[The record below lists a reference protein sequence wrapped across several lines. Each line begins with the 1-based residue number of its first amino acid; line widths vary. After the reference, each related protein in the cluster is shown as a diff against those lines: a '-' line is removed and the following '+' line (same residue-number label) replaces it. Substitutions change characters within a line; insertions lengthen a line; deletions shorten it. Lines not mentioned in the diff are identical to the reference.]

1 MIEDQA
7 PLSQVLRI
15 AVLIALALAASGA
28 THATAGPAAN
38 PILFATVGTN
48 DGFDIDLA
56 DVNAVHVARLTPGTY
71 DIVVRDRSRLHNFH
85 LASNDDPTV
94 DFRTELDFVGEMT
107 FTVTFRDETRYA
119 YACEPHWQ
127 TMNGEFFVSSRPA
140 PPPPAE
146 PPPPPPVL
154 RAGVTRRGKPFV
166 AKRRVDAGSYRLV
179 VQDDSRRANFHIR
192 GNSVN
197 RRTARRF
204 TGTKRWTVKL
214 APGNY
219 RFGSDP
225 RLTGTLTVR

>member
-1 MIEDQA
+1 M
-7 PLSQVLRI
+7 LRI
-15 AVLIALALAASGA
+15 ALPIALVLVLSGA
-28 THATAGPAAN
+28 TSATAGQSAN

-56 DVNAVHVARLTPGTY
+56 DANAVHVSRLAPGTY

-127 TMNGEFFVSSRPA
+127 TMNGEFFVSLR
-140 PPPPAE
+140 PPPPP

-154 RAGVTRRGKPFV
+154 RAGVTRGGRPFV
-166 AKRRVDAGSYRLV
+166 AKRRVEAGSYRLV
-179 VQDDSRRANFHIR
+179 VQDSSRRANFHIR
-192 GNSVN
+192 GSGVN

-204 TGTKRWTVKL
+204 TGTKRWTVEL
-214 APGNY
+214 ARGRY
-219 RFGSDP
+219 RFGTDP

>member
-1 MIEDQA
+1 
-7 PLSQVLRI
+7 VLRI
-15 AVLIALALAASGA
+15 AVLIALVFCLSGA
-28 THATAGPAAN
+28 THATAGPTAN
-38 PILFATVGTN
+38 PILLATVGTN

-56 DVNAVHVARLTPGTY
+56 DANAVHVSRLTPGTY

-85 LASNDDPTV
+85 LASNSDPTV
-94 DFRTELDFVGEMT
+94 DFRTDLDFVGEMT

-127 TMNGEFFVSSRPA
+127 TMNGEFFVSSRPPPA
-140 PPPPAE
+140 PPPE

-154 RAGVTRRGKPFV
+154 KAGVTRGGRPFV
-166 AKRRVDAGSYRLV
+166 AKRRVSAGSYRLV
-179 VQDDSRRANFHIR
+179 VQDGSRRANFHIK
-192 GNSVN
+192 GSGVN

-204 TGTKRWTVKL
+204 TGTKRWTVGL
-214 APGNY
+214 VAGSY

>member
-1 MIEDQA
+1 M
-7 PLSQVLRI
+7 LRI
-15 AVLIALALAASGA
+15 ALPVALALVLSGA
-28 THATAGPAAN
+28 TSATAGPTAN

-48 DGFDIDLA
+48 DGLDIDLA
-56 DVNAVHVARLTPGTY
+56 DANAVHVSRLTPGTY

-94 DFRTELDFVGEMT
+94 DFRTELDFVGEQT

-140 PPPPAE
+140 PPPP
-146 PPPPPPVL
+146 PPPPPVL
-154 RAGVTRRGKPFV
+154 RAGVTRGGRPFV

-179 VQDDSRRANFHIR
+179 VQDSSRRANFHIKGR
-192 GNSVN
+192 GLN
-197 RRTARRF
+197 RRTDRRF
-204 TGTKRWTVKL
+204 TGTKRWTVEL

-219 RFGSDP
+219 RFGTDP

>member
-1 MIEDQA
+1 
-7 PLSQVLRI
+7 VLRT
-15 AVLIALALAASGA
+15 ALPFALVLVLSGA
-28 THATAGPAAN
+28 TSATAGPAAN
-38 PILFATVGTN
+38 SILFATVGTN

-56 DVNAVHVARLTPGTY
+56 DANAVHVSRLTPGTY

-85 LASNDDPTV
+85 LASNEDQTV

-107 FTVTFRDETRYA
+107 FTVTFRDDTRYA

-127 TMNGEFFVSSRPA
+127 TMNGEFFVSSRP
-140 PPPPAE
+140 PPPP

-154 RAGVTRRGKPFV
+154 RAGVTRGGRPFV

-179 VQDDSRRANFHIR
+179 VQDSSRRANFHIK
-192 GNSVN
+192 GSGVN

-204 TGTKRWTVKL
+204 TGTKRWTVEL
-214 APGNY
+214 ASGSY
-219 RFGSDP
+219 RFGTDP

>member
-15 AVLIALALAASGA
+15 AVLIGLALAVSGA

-38 PILFATVGTN
+38 PVLIATVGTN
-48 DGFDIDLA
+48 DGTDIDLA
-56 DVNAVHVARLTPGTY
+56 DVNAVHVSRLTPGTY

-85 LASNDDPTV
+85 LASNSDPTV

-127 TMNGEFFVSSRPA
+127 TMNGEFFVSSGPA
-140 PPPPAE
+140 PPPPAK

-166 AKRRVDAGSYRLV
+166 TKRRVDAGSYRLV
-179 VQDDSRRANFHIR
+179 VQDNSRRANFHIR
-192 GNSVN
+192 GNGVN

-204 TGTKRWTVKL
+204 TGTKRWMVKL